1 MGKAHEV
8 TDVRQN
14 ILDAAQGLMVVK
26 GFSAVGLNE
35 ILASASVPKG
45 SFYHYFGSKDAF
57 GDAMLKAYFEQ
68 YHADI
73 DAILADPTLTYAGR
87 LLAYFQ
93 AWRDAQGGFN
103 CKGKCL
109 AVKLA
114 AEVSDLS
121 EAMRLALKDGTAGI
135 VDRLAGAIEAGVA
148 EGSVTIEGD
157 PHATAET
164 LYHTWLGASL
174 MVKIARTPEAFENA
188 MATTRRTLNLPIH

>member
-1 MGKAHEV
+1 MSQAHQQV
-8 TDVRQN
+8 DVRQN
-14 ILDAAQGLMVVK
+14 ILDAAQALMATK

-57 GDAMLKAYFEQ
+57 GDALLKAYFEN
-68 YHADI
+68 YLADI
-73 DAILADPTLTYAGR
+73 DAIFADPSLPYADRIMTY
-87 LLAYFQ
+87 FEK
-93 AWRDAQGGFN
+93 WRDAQGGFD

-135 VDRLAGAIEAGVA
+135 VERLSDAIEAGVA
-148 EGSVTIEGD
+148 EGSVTIQGD
-157 PHATAET
+157 PYATAEM

-174 MVKIARTPEAFENA
+174 MVKIVRTPAAFETA
-188 MATTRRTLNLPIH
+188 LATTRRTLNLPAH